1 MTGKLHSPKN
11 TKLDMRHILKYSL
24 VAMLFASCS
33 ANDDEKAAAMLA
45 QSRAALAQ
53 KQYAAAK
60 DTILSMRIRYPEAI
74 EARKQGILLL
84 DSIEMEAA
92 ADSMLNA
99 TGDEWER
106 LQIKKQFFERKLQ
119 EDKKRQ

>member
-1 MTGKLHSPKN
+1 MTDMLHSHKN
-11 TKLDMRHILKYSL
+11 IKLDMRHILRYSL
-24 VAMLFASCS
+24 SIVLFASCS
-33 ANDDEKAAAMLA
+33 ANYDEKAAVMLE

-60 DTILSMRIRYPEAI
+60 DTILSMRVRYPEAI

-106 LQIKKQFFERKLQ
+106 LQVKKQFFERKLQ
-119 EDKKRQ
+119 EDKKR

>member
-1 MTGKLHSPKN
+1 MTDKSYSHKDI
-11 TKLDMRHILKYSL
+11 KLDMRHILKYSL
-24 VAMLFASCS
+24 VVILFASCS
-33 ANDDEKAAAMLA
+33 ASYDEKAAAMLA

-60 DTILSMRIRYPEAI
+60 DTILSMRVRYPEAI

-99 TGDEWER
+99 TGNEWER
-106 LQIKKQFFERKLQ
+106 LQVKKQFFERKLQ
-119 EDKKRQ
+119 EDKKR